1 MTPLQFLRAAA
12 HRLNLSA
19 AAPAVVLA
27 ALLCAGPAQ
36 AQWKWRD
43 ASGRVQF
50 SDLPPPVSVPDKDI
64 LQRPGPKTAPAPA
77 ATTASAAAGS
87 STNKPVSDKNERSG
101 LKATSEGE
109 QAQRRK
115 AEEQERT
122 NRQRADE
129 ERLAGQRQDNCQ
141 RAREAVLTLE
151 SGQRVARV
159 NSRGEREVLNDDQ
172 RAEEVR
178 RAKAVVAS
186 DCR

>member
-1 MTPLQFLRAAA
+1 MTWLHLFRAAA
-12 HRLNLSA
+12 RTLNPSA
-19 AAPAVVLA
+19 NAPAVVLA
-27 ALLCAGPAQ
+27 ALLCALPAQ

-64 LQRPGPKTAPAPA
+64 LQRPGPKTAPVPA
-77 ATTASAAAGS
+77 ATTASAAAG

-101 LKATSEGE
+101 PKATSEGE

-122 NRQRADE
+122 SRQRADE

-151 SGQRVARV
+151 SGQRVARL
-159 NSRGEREVLNDDQ
+159 NSRGEREVLSDDQ